1 MLPCVLYD
9 IVAKILNL
17 YVLVLLVYALV
28 SWVPSIRG
36 KWTEYVAMLV
46 EPVLTP
52 LRRIIPP
59 IGGLDVSFIVVLLV
73 IQLISTQAL
82 RSAAY
87 CSPF

>member
-1 MLPCVLYD
+1 LAGKFLQLYT
-9 IVAKILNL
+9 
-17 YVLVLLVYALV
+17 LLLLAYALV
-28 SWVPSIRG
+28 SWVPNLRG
-36 KWTEYVAMLV
+36 KWTEYLAMAV

-52 LRRIIPP
+52 VRRIIPP

>member
-1 MLPCVLYD
+1 MLPCALYD

-36 KWTEYVAMLV
+36 RWTEYVAMLV
-46 EPVLTP
+46 EPVLSP

-59 IGGLDVSFIVVLLV
+59 IGGLDISFLVVILV
-73 IQLISTQAL
+73 IQFVVRLAQTTACTL
-82 RSAAY
+82 
-87 CSPF
+87 